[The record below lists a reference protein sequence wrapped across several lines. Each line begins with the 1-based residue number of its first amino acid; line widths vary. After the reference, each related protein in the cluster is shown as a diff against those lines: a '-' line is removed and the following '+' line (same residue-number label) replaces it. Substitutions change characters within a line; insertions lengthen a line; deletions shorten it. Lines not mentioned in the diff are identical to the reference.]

1 LGTERLPHERRPVEG
16 GKVLVRLNKYLSMC
30 GVASRRKA
38 DQLILEGRVKVN
50 GLVVKELGWKIDPE
64 KDTVEVD
71 GKVVKPQRF
80 VYIAFYKPCCYLTA
94 LGKSKD
100 GKRTIEELLKDVPVR
115 VYPAGRL
122 DYNAEG
128 LLILT
133 NDGELANRIMHPRYK
148 LPKTYQVLVKGK
160 VSQKTLEEMKKGAV
174 LEDGF
179 AKPVSVR
186 LIRYEGKNSLL
197 EIVFTEGRKHIVKR
211 FTAHFGH
218 KVLRLKRTAIG
229 PIKLGKLKP
238 GKWRELSEEE
248 VHMLKRAVKMV
259 K

>member
-1 LGTERLPHERRPVEG
+1 VEG
-16 GKVLVRLNKYLSMC
+16 GKILVRLNRYLSMC

-71 GKVVKPQRF
+71 GKVVKPPRF
-80 VYIAFYKPCCYLTA
+80 RYIALYKPCCYLTA
-94 LGKSKD
+94 LGKSKE
-100 GKRTIEELLKDVPVR
+100 GKRTIEELLKDLPVK

-160 VSQKTLEEMKKGAV
+160 VSQKL
-174 LEDGF
+174 
-179 AKPVSVR
+179 
-186 LIRYEGKNSLL
+186 
-197 EIVFTEGRKHIVKR
+197 
-211 FTAHFGH
+211 
-218 KVLRLKRTAIG
+218 
-229 PIKLGKLKP
+229 
-238 GKWRELSEEE
+238 WR
-248 VHMLKRAVKMV
+248 R
-259 K
+259 